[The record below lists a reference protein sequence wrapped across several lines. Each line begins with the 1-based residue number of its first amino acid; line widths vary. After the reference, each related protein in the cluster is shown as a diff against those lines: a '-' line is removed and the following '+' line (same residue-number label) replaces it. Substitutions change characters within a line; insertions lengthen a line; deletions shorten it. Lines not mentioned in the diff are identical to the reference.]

1 MGHEKLSFAR
11 FMALTHKR
19 ENSVTNRLRTTRGL
33 SAVLTTTAIAL
44 LAGVPAAAESSDAP
58 VVEQLLDLL
67 RDQGDISDEQH
78 SELLDKARKEE
89 AARGTAKTE
98 PKAAVTGPTVTVNYD
113 GLKVRSED
121 GRFKFRLGGRVQ
133 ADWSVFDQD
142 QTPLGDGLEL
152 RRARLKA
159 QGTMYQNFAYKLEAN
174 FETNGDT
181 NVTDGW
187 ISYKGFEPL
196 GHPLIL
202 TAGHQ
207 KVPFSQQSMTS
218 SNWQVFQ
225 ERSLQDSFIDNPA
238 TGRRRL
244 GLVARSYG
252 ERWLLSAGVFGEGI
266 GYPDDSNENFGTATR
281 LLFYPLIE
289 ERKGLAVGGAV
300 YYRDWKRND
309 PAGDLK
315 FAARPEA
322 HIAGAKLIDTGEL
335 FDVDDLIMY
344 NVEATGVFGSFH
356 AQGEY
361 TGTSVRRRGASDL
374 SFGGWYVQAGYFLTG
389 EQRNYDRQS
398 GKYNRITPKAMVG
411 DGGIG
416 AWEIAARYSEMDLS
430 SKDVRGGKERN
441 VTLGLNWW
449 LNRSLMLRFNYVYA
463 NPDPTSDEIVVGGR
477 DEKINI
483 FEGRAQVVF

>member
-1 MGHEKLSFAR
+1 M
-11 FMALTHKR
+11 
-19 ENSVTNRLRTTRGL
+19 TNRLRTPRGKSAAVTAIILAL
-33 SAVLTTTAIAL
+33 SAGA
-44 LAGVPAAAESSDAP
+44 PASAESSDTP

-67 RDQGDISDEQH
+67 RDKGDISDEQH
-78 SELLDKARKEE
+78 SELLEKAQKE
-89 AARGTAKTE
+89 AASSAPAKAEPQAATAG
-98 PKAAVTGPTVTVNYD
+98 PKITTGYD
-113 GLKVRSED
+113 GLKVQTED
-121 GRFKFRLGGRVQ
+121 GKFKFRVGGRIQ
-133 ADWSVFDQD
+133 ADWNVFKED
-142 QTPLGDGLEL
+142 QTRLGDGLEL

-159 QGTMYQNFAYKLEAN
+159 QGTMYNNFVYKLEAN
-174 FETNGDT
+174 FETDGIT

-187 ISYKGFEPL
+187 IAYTGFKPFGL
-196 GHPLIL
+196 PLIL

-244 GLVARSYG
+244 GFVARTYG
-252 ERWLLSAGVFGEGI
+252 ERWLLSSGVFGEGI
-266 GYPDDSNENFGTATR
+266 GYPDESNENFGTATR

-289 ERKGLAVGGAV
+289 KRKGLTFGGAI
-300 YYRDWKRND
+300 YYRDWKRNAAPGD
-309 PAGDLK
+309 SAGDLK

-322 HIAGAKLIDTGEL
+322 HISGAKLIDTGWL
-335 FDVDDLIMY
+335 FNVDDMIMY
-344 NVEATGVFGSFH
+344 NFEATGVLGSFH

-361 TGTSVRRRGASDL
+361 TGSSVRRRGNSDL

-398 GKYNRITPKAMVG
+398 GKYKRITPKAMVG
-411 DGGIG
+411 EGGIG
-416 AWEIAARYSEMDLS
+416 AWEVAARYSEMDLT
-430 SKDVRGGKERN
+430 SKDISGGKERN

-463 NPDPTSDEIVVGGR
+463 NTDPTTNESSKFVGGI
-477 DEKINI
+477 DEKVNI